1 MALKQQMK
9 MLHEKNSLVCITTE
23 SGKDSH
29 KNPFPI
35 SILPG
40 KSHSMNPTQISGRQK
55 FNAIREPPSS
65 MQLAALLR
73 QIQTF
78 QKQMQLVL

>member
-1 MALKQQMK
+1 MK
-9 MLHEKNSLVCITTE
+9 LLQEKNSLVCITTE
-23 SGKDSH
+23 SAEGSH
-29 KNPFPI
+29 KNPFLM

-40 KSHSMNPTQISGRQK
+40 KSHSMNSAQIFSQRK
-55 FNAIREPPSS
+55 FNATREPPTS

-78 QKQMQLVL
+78 YKQMQLAS